1 MIVYT
6 WGMDD
11 LGIVL
16 RDSAWYNIL
25 FLTALHLLMYEVF

>member
-1 MIVYT
+1 MIVYI

-25 FLTALHLLMYEVF
+25 FRKVLHLLMHEVF